1 MTRRAAPPSSPRRPA
16 GRGAPRPTPAAR
28 PRRAGRAPALDPVTT
43 SILWARLRALVD
55 EAAATLIRTSF
66 STIVREVHDMTQL
79 LTDDRGE
86 TLAQSAV
93 STPGFV
99 GTTALGVRRFLERW
113 GPADW
118 HPGDVAVTNDPWVV
132 TGHLPDVTIVTP
144 VFHRGRLVAFL
155 ANTAHMTDIGGTYF
169 GASTTEVFE
178 EGLRIPP
185 LKLVERGRPVGPV
198 WETIRANVRAPD
210 QVLGDLRAQIAANEQ
225 GCRTVA
231 ALLAETGLPDLR
243 GLARAVHEGSERA
256 LAAALAAV
264 PDGTYHAAVT
274 GDGYG
279 EPFTIRLALTV
290 RGGRLHF
297 DFAGSSPQQRTPIN
311 AVLQY
316 TRAYCAYTTKCAFV
330 PDVPNN
336 EGLLR
341 RLTVAAPRGSIVN
354 AVEPAPVQ
362 SRHVLGM
369 VLQGAIFQALAQC
382 APERAQADSGTPP
395 PIITFYG
402 TRPDGTPFLTF
413 EFANGGV
420 GAKLGVDGRS
430 ATAFPSNLAN
440 LPVEV
445 LETIAPVRY
454 LEQRLIPDSG
464 GLGCHRG
471 GLGQRKTF
479 RVLHPMMASLLID
492 RVRHPPGG
500 VLGGG
505 PGRAAGAAFADGR
518 SVTMKSVLALAPGDV
533 LTLESPGGGG
543 YGDPVKRP
551 EELVRRDFEEGYV
564 TRWPGWP
571 AAPGA
576 SGDPAR

>member
-1 MTRRAAPPSSPRRPA
+1 MRAP
-16 GRGAPRPTPAAR
+16 AR
-28 PRRAGRAPALDPVTT
+28 PRTRGGLDPVTV
-43 SILWARLRALVD
+43 SILWARLRSVVD

-66 STIVREVHDMTQL
+66 STIVREVHVMTQL
-79 LTDDRGE
+79 LTDDRGR

-99 GTTALGVRRFLERW
+99 GTTAGGVRHFLERW
-113 GPADW
+113 GRDGW
-118 HPGDVAVTNDPWVV
+118 RPGDVAVTNDPWVV

-144 VFHRGRLVAFL
+144 VFHRRRLVAFM

-185 LKLVERGRPVGPV
+185 LKLVAAGRPVRAV
-198 WETIRANVRAPD
+198 WDVIRANVRAPE
-210 QVLGDLRAQIAANEQ
+210 QVLGDLRAQIAANAQ
-225 GCRTVA
+225 GA
-231 ALLAETGLPDLR
+231 ATISGILEDYGLSGLG
-243 GLARAVHEGSERA
+243 GLARVVHDASARALGRA
-256 LAAALAAV
+256 LAPVL
-264 PDGTYHAAVT
+264 DGTYHAQVT

-279 EPFTIRLALTV
+279 EPFTVRLALTV
-290 RGGRLHF
+290 RRGHLHF
-297 DFAGSSPQQRTPIN
+297 DFTGSSPQQRAPIN

-316 TRAYCAYTTKCAFV
+316 TRAYAAFTTKCAFV
-330 PDVPNN
+330 PGIPNN

-341 RLTVAAPRGSIVN
+341 RISVEAPPGTIVN

-369 VLQGAIFQALAQC
+369 VLQGAVFTAFAQC
-382 APERAQADSGTPP
+382 APAATQADSGTPP

-420 GAKLGVDGRS
+420 GGKLAADGRS
-430 ATAFPSNLAN
+430 TTAFPSNLAS

-445 LETIAPVRY
+445 LESIAPVLY
-454 LEQRLIPDSG
+454 QEQRLIPDSG
-464 GLGCHRG
+464 GVGLARG

-479 RVLHPMMASLLID
+479 RVLHPMMASLLLD
-492 RVRHPPGG
+492 RFRHPPGG
-500 VLGGG
+500 VLGVG
-505 PGRAAGAAFADGR
+505 PGRRAEARFADGR
-518 SVTMKSVLALAPGDV
+518 PVTMKSVLALQPGDV

-543 YGDPVKRP
+543 YGDPAKRP
-551 EELVRRDFEEGYV
+551 DELVRRDLEEGYV
-564 TRWPGWP
+564 TSWPGR
-571 AAPGA
+571 
-576 SGDPAR
+576 DPT

>member
-1 MTRRAAPPSSPRRPA
+1 MNAM
-16 GRGAPRPTPAAR
+16 
-28 PRRAGRAPALDPVTT
+28 DPVSV
-43 SILWARLRALVD
+43 SILWSRLLAVVD

-79 LTDDRGE
+79 LTDDRGQ

-99 GTTALGVRRFLERW
+99 GTTAGGVRRFLALW
-113 GPADW
+113 GREGW
-118 HPGDVAVTNDPWVV
+118 GPGDVAITNDPWVV

-144 VFHRGRLVAFL
+144 VFHRRRLVAFM
-155 ANTAHMTDIGGTYF
+155 ANTAHMADIGGTYF

-185 LKLVERGRPVGPV
+185 LRLVARGRPVRPV
-198 WETIRANVRAPD
+198 WELIRANVRAPA
-210 QVLGDLRAQIAANEQ
+210 QVLGDIRAQIAANAQ
-225 GCRTVA
+225 GA
-231 ALLAETGLPDLR
+231 AAISTILDDYGLRDLR
-243 GLARAVHEGSERA
+243 GLARAVHDASDRA
-256 LAAALAAV
+256 LGEALADV
-264 PDGTYHAAVT
+264 PEGVYLGAVT

-279 EPFTIRLALTV
+279 EPFTVRLALTV
-290 RGGRLHF
+290 RAGRLHF
-297 DFAGSSPQQRTPIN
+297 DFTGSSPQQRTPIN

-330 PDVPNN
+330 PAIPNN

-341 RLTVAAPRGSIVN
+341 RIAVTAPPGTIVN

-369 VLQGAIFQALAQC
+369 VLQGAVFQAFAHC
-382 APERAQADSGTPP
+382 APDRAQADSGTPP

-402 TRPDGTPFLTF
+402 SQPDGTPFLTF

-420 GAKLGVDGRS
+420 GAKRACDGRS
-430 ATAFPSNLAN
+430 TTAFPSNLAN

-445 LETIAPVRY
+445 LESIAPVLY
-454 LEQRLIPDSG
+454 TEQRLIPDSG
-464 GLGCHRG
+464 GVGFHRG

-479 RVLHPMMASLLID
+479 RVRHPMMASLLLD
-492 RVRHPPGG
+492 RFRHPPGG

-505 PGRAAGAAFADGR
+505 PGRRAEARFADGR
-518 SVTMKSVLALAPGDV
+518 PLDMKSVLALEPGDV

-543 YGDPVKRP
+543 YGDPAARP
-551 EELVRRDFEEGYV
+551 AELIRRDLEEGYV
-564 TRWPGWP
+564 TGWPG
-571 AAPGA
+571 GV
-576 SGDPAR
+576 DR